1 MINKRYNS
9 TKNLLFLKAPL
20 ILLLFCCASVKVVK
34 ELPGWIKEPT
44 SKYREALYLSAVG
57 SGSSREEAKIDAISS
72 LSNIFRV
79 DVYSDRRIIKVYT
92 EKIKGEKIDVEQ
104 SMNLLTN
111 SALKSENELINVRE
125 GETFFDDKTGT
136 FYVLM
141 FINRTETEPLY
152 LDEIEKN
159 DRVLEEYYRSSRDAD
174 TKFEKFIYL
183 KKAIQVAS
191 INKGLRQIH
200 RLISQM
206 EDTPEPPISV
216 QKLNLEL
223 SDLGRRIITDI
234 TVIGEFPEELAG
246 FLREVIQETGFTT
259 GSENVDLTIKAHLKI
274 EPLSL
279 PRKDKFVRWRFLVD
293 VNNAMT
299 GNTMKTFTKEG
310 REGHA
315 TYEAAK
321 SRALREVRKIIMDEF
336 YIEFNNFLNKSLVEQ
351 GI

>member
-1 MINKRYNS
+1 MMNKRYNS
-9 TKNLLFLKAPL
+9 TKNLFYLKALL
-20 ILLLFCCASVKVVK
+20 IVLLFCCASAKVAK
-34 ELPGWIKEPT
+34 ELPRWITDPA
-44 SKYREALYLSAVG
+44 SKYNEALYLSAVG
-57 SGSSREEAKIDAISS
+57 SGSSREEAKENALSS

-79 DVYSDRRIIKVYT
+79 DVYSDRRTIKVYT
-92 EKIKGEKIDVEQ
+92 EKIKEGKIDVEK
-104 SMNLLTN
+104 SMSLLTN
-111 SALKSENELINVRE
+111 SALKSENKLINVRE

-159 DRVLEEYYRSSRDAD
+159 DRVLEEYYRSSQEVD

-206 EDTPEPPISV
+206 EDTPEPPITV
-216 QKLNLEL
+216 PKLNLEL

-234 TVIGEFPEELAG
+234 KVIGEFPEELAG

-299 GNTMKTFTKEG
+299 ENTMKTFTKEG

-315 TYEAAK
+315 TLEAAK
-321 SRALREVRKIIMDEF
+321 SRALREVRKIIKDEF
-336 YIEFNNFLNKSLVEQ
+336 YIEFNNFLNKSLVEET
-351 GI
+351 I

>member
-1 MINKRYNS
+1 MINKRYNL
-9 TKNLLFLKAPL
+9 TKNLLYLKAL
-20 ILLLFCCASVKVVK
+20 LLLLLFCCASAKVAK
-34 ELPGWIKEPT
+34 ELPRWIKEPT

-111 SALKSENELINVRE
+111 SALKSENKLINVRE

-159 DRVLEEYYRSSRDAD
+159 DKVLKEYYRSSRDAD

-216 QKLNLEL
+216 QKLKLEL

-234 TVIGEFPEELAG
+234 KVIGEFPEELAG

-274 EPLSL
+274 EFLSL

-336 YIEFNNFLNKSLVEQ
+336 YIEFNNFLNRSLVEEK
-351 GI
+351 I

>member
-20 ILLLFCCASVKVVK
+20 ILLLFCCVSAKVVK
-34 ELPGWIKEPT
+34 ELPRWITEPA

-92 EKIKGEKIDVEQ
+92 EKIKGEKIDIEQ

-111 SALKSENELINVRE
+111 TALKSENELINVRE
-125 GETFFDDKTGT
+125 GDTFFNDKTGT

-159 DRVLEEYYRSSRDAD
+159 DRVLEEYYRFSRETD
-174 TKFEKFIYL
+174 TKFEKFLYL

-191 INKGLRQIH
+191 INKELRQVH
-200 RLISQM
+200 QLISQM
-206 EDTPEPPISV
+206 EDTPEPPITV

-234 TVIGEFPEELAG
+234 KVIGEFPEELAG
-246 FLREVIQETGFTT
+246 LLRKVIQETGFTT

-274 EPLSL
+274 ELLSL
-279 PRKDKFVRWRFLVD
+279 PRKNKFVRWRFLVD

-299 GNTMKTFTKEG
+299 GSTMKTFTKEG

-321 SRALREVRKIIMDEF
+321 SRALREVKKIIMDEF
-336 YIEFNNFLNKSLVEQ
+336 YVEFNNFLNKSLVEEK
-351 GI
+351 I